1 MYRYVWCTLN
11 KYIKWVCR
19 EWVLN
24 CVEHTLTNPPT
35 NSPVSVFW
43 ANLTFANRP
52 SDLVLP
58 YFSHQSPP
66 SFSFSLKLSF
76 PCIESQ
82 HLHQKSKIFQQS
94 RTDKALLNRQL
105 FPWTE
110 SQHLHQASRFSER
123 NREQWRNLLNFY
135 GEFEGSCLGLYFG
148 GIRYWGLVGHAH
160 ESGCWLETESISNFR
175 FRLPG
180 RPRRRWNGGSVDAVS
195 CSVNAVSFTHVVK

>member
-1 MYRYVWCTLN
+1 MQRMGFKLRRTYSDKSTHKFTGLRVLSKLN
-11 KYIKWVCR
+11 LCQSSSR
-19 EWVLN
+19 SRTSL
-24 CVEHTLTNPPT
+24 L
-35 NSPVSVFW
+35 S
-43 ANLTFANRP
+43 
-52 SDLVLP
+52 
-58 YFSHQSPP
+58 SPP

-76 PCIESQ
+76 PCTESQ

-110 SQHLHQASRFSER
+110 SQHLQQASRFSER

-148 GIRYWGLVGHAH
+148 GIRYLGLVGHAH

-175 FRLPG
+175 FRLPV

-195 CSVNAVSFTHVVK
+195 CSVTAVSDFKRMFSWSETTFACFIFHSCR